1 MSTWLWIVIVVV
13 AVLVVGAIAAA
24 FARRRRT
31 ATLRSGFGP
40 EYDRTLERTG
50 DRGSAEADL
59 RDRLKRHD
67 ELELRPL
74 AAAARARYTEEWMAT
89 QEAFVDDPQMAI
101 TRADQLI
108 QRVMRDRGYPV
119 DDFEDRAAVVSVDHP
134 QVVERYRRAHEIAE
148 VSGAGRAETE
158 DLRQAMQ
165 DYRALFDELVEADSE
180 VTR

>member
-1 MSTWLWIVIVVV
+1 
-13 AVLVVGAIAAA
+13 
-24 FARRRRT
+24 
-31 ATLRSGFGP
+31 
-40 EYDRTLERTG
+40 
-50 DRGSAEADL
+50 
-59 RDRLKRHD
+59 
-67 ELELRPL
+67 
-74 AAAARARYTEEWMAT
+74 MAT

-101 TRADQLI
+101 SRADQLI

-134 QVVERYRRAHEIAE
+134 QVVERYRRAHDIAE

-180 VTR
+180 VPR